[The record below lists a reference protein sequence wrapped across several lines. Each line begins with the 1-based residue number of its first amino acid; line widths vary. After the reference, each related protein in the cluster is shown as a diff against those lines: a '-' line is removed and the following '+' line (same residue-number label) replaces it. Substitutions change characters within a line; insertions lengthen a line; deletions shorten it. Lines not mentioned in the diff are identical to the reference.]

1 MDNIYKTTTAST
13 SVAANDVIPLT
24 TVTRRKGCSVLSTT
38 NGILLTKTGYYKIS
52 GTVTVTAPVAGTV
65 VINAQK
71 TGTDITGITATETI
85 TTATTETRT
94 IPIEGIVR
102 VWCGEGQT
110 ILTLFNAGVAVTVL
124 NASVTVMYLS

>member
-1 MDNIYKTTTAST
+1 MDNIYKITTTST
-13 SVAANDVIPLT
+13 SVDTNAIIPLT
-24 TVTRRKGCSVLSTT
+24 TVARRKGCSVLSTT

-52 GTVTVTAPVAGTV
+52 GTLTVTAPVAGAV
-65 VINAQK
+65 VLNVQK
-71 TGTDITGITATETI
+71 DGTNVTGITATETI

-94 IPIEGIVR
+94 IPIDGVVR

-110 ILTLFNAGVAVTVL
+110 GLTLVNSGVAITVL